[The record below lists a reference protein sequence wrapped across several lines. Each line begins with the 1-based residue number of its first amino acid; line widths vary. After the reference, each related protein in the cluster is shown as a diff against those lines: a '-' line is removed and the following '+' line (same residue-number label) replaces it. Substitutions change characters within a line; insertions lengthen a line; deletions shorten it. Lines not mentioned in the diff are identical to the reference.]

1 MKGFG
6 NLLEGYRRFRDNK
19 VASERQRWAELAEGQ
34 SPRAIVI
41 ACCDSRADPALIFD
55 TDPGE
60 IFVIRN
66 VANLVP
72 PFESNGGRHGV
83 SAALEFAVTQLKVPE
98 IIVMGHERC
107 GGISAALTGVF
118 HDAAPGEGGFVHRW
132 MEQIDD
138 RAQQIARDHGTGDD
152 AARLLE
158 EAGIR
163 QSLAN
168 LRTFPFVAQRE
179 AAGNLAILGCHFSIR
194 DGELYLLDE
203 AEDAFRPV

>member
-1 MKGFG
+1 
-6 NLLEGYRRFRDNK
+6 
-19 VASERQRWAELAEGQ
+19 
-34 SPRAIVI
+34 VI

-60 IFVIRN
+60 IFVVRN